1 MRLFTKHIFL
11 FIFILQGLFVKSQ
24 QQWLV
29 ISGRVL
35 TADSNTPVEKAAV
48 KLPGSYYSTETNKK
62 GIFLLKV
69 PARNHYRVMFSH
81 VSFESYVKEVQNSGK
96 DTIDLTV
103 TLKIKT
109 HLLKEV
115 DVLSINKPETM
126 VGKPAFSIY
135 DFDFIEDKFLLL
147 TAVNSLKKAQ
157 VKVSDYEGNIS
168 ASFDIPKSAGE
179 ALYFF
184 SDYEGY
190 TDLVCTDSVFRLD
203 LFGSDLLVSPIR
215 KSDFEKYLVPVSD
228 TAFGNY
234 YTSDQWE
241 KYPAFNHYAIKLS
254 DTIAKVLKYITNK
267 DLMDMYNFEYYF
279 LPPAMQMQARRLAG
293 EYKADHHVIAALMS
307 GFTESMYYEPL
318 YAPLFILK
326 DTVCIFN
333 HYNNSLYHFDKEN
346 RMIDSVPI
354 NYHHPKN
361 WRHWKR
367 KLLVDEAENAVY
379 AFFSKDEHHY
389 FKKIDFQTGKELL
402 TYKLQNYSGRK
413 IKIKDGYAYYV
424 YKPVE
429 SLQEYYLYRERIK

>member
-1 MRLFTKHIFL
+1 MQLFKPHIFVFL
-11 FIFILQGLFVKSQ
+11 FCLLNLLSKSQ
-24 QQWLV
+24 QEWLV
-29 ISGRVL
+29 IKGVVIN
-35 TADSNTPVEKAAV
+35 ADSNTALENAGV
-48 KLPGSYYSTETNKK
+48 KIPGTYYSTVSDKK
-62 GIFLLKV
+62 GTFILKV
-69 PARNHYRVMFSH
+69 PVRTHYRLIISH
-81 VSFESYVKEVQNSGK
+81 IAFESLSKEIHNPGQ
-96 DTIDLTV
+96 DTITVVVKLKTKTRLLTG
-103 TLKIKT
+103 
-109 HLLKEV
+109 V
-115 DVLSINKPETM
+115 DILADNKPETM
-126 VGKPAFSIY
+126 VGKPSFSVY

-157 VKVSDYEGNIS
+157 IKVSDYEGNIS
-168 ASFDIPKSAGE
+168 ASFDVPKSAGE

-190 TDLVCTDSVFRLD
+190 TDLVCTDSVFRID
-203 LFGSDLLVSPIR
+203 LFGQDLMIIPI
-215 KSDFEKYLVPVSD
+215 KKKDFEKYLLPVTD
-228 TAFGNY
+228 TAFGKY
-234 YTSDQWE
+234 YTNDQWE
-241 KYPAFNHYAIKLS
+241 KYPSFNHYAVKLS
-254 DTIAKVLKYITNK
+254 DTVAKVLKNITNK

-293 EYKADHHVIAALMS
+293 EYKADYHVVAALMS
-307 GFTESMYYEPL
+307 GFTESMFYESL

-333 HYNNSLYHFDKEN
+333 HYNNSLYHFDRN
-346 RMIDSVPI
+346 NHLIDSVPI

-367 KLLVDEAENAVY
+367 KLIVDEPENTVY

-389 FKKIDFQTGKELL
+389 FKKIDFRTGQELL

-424 YKPVE
+424 YKPVT